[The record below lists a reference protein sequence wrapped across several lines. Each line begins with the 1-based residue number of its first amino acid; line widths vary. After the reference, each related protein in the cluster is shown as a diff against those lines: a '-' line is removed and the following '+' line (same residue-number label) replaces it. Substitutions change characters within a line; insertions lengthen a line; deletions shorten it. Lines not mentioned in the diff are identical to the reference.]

1 MEKKKWVS
9 LVIAF
14 TLFFSFVSPI
24 MITKAETELQKIDR
38 QLKAI
43 QQQKQEAASKF
54 KNINSQISNVKYQQQ
69 TAQRTLASLNTQI
82 DQKEKEL
89 FQLEGKIEVVAQQA
103 KDAAVQLEEATI
115 RVEERNE
122 LLKTRLRLMYRKGD
136 VQYLEVL
143 LGSNGFSDFI
153 QRFDALQ
160 KILESDKKIL
170 EDNIRDKNIIVEK
183 KKEIDQSLAQ
193 LEGLFAEAEKLKA
206 TLVANKE
213 KQKVTIASL
222 QEKEQEL
229 LEFKEEEERM
239 LMDLAAKESKL
250 MQAKYSL
257 KFSGGKFA
265 WPVPASTR
273 ITSDYGYRLDPFTG
287 RASGHNGLDIGRA
300 PGTSTL
306 MGADIVAAADGVVI
320 VASYVNGFGNT
331 VMIDHGSG
339 IWTIYGHIRNG
350 GIFVNKYQEVK
361 KGQKI
366 AEVGSTGRS
375 TGPHLHFQVNKDGKP
390 ISPWDYLSR

>member
-1 MEKKKWVS
+1 
-9 LVIAF
+9 
-14 TLFFSFVSPI
+14 
-24 MITKAETELQKIDR
+24 MITKAETELEKIDR

-43 QQQKQEAASKF
+43 QQQKQDAANKY
-54 KNINSQISNVKYQQQ
+54 KNIDSQIKNAKYQQKVAESTLKSL
-69 TAQRTLASLNTQI
+69 TAQI

-89 FQLEGKIEVVAQQA
+89 FQLEGKIEVVSKQA
-103 KDAAVQLEEATI
+103 KDAAVQLEEATT
-115 RVEERNE
+115 RVEERDE

-170 EDNIRDKNIIVEK
+170 EDNIKDKNIIVEK
-183 KKEIDQSLAQ
+183 KKEIDQSLAK
-193 LEGLFAEAEKLKA
+193 LEGLFAEAEQLKA
-206 TLVANKE
+206 SLIANKE

-222 QEKEQEL
+222 QQKQQDL
-229 LEFKEEEERM
+229 LEFKEEEERV
-239 LMDLAAKESKL
+239 LMELAAKESKL

-257 KFSGGKFA
+257 KYSGGKFA

-273 ITSDYGYRLDPFTG
+273 ITSDYGYRIDPING
-287 RASGHNGLDIGRA
+287 RAAGHNGLDIGRA

-306 MGADIVAAADGVVI
+306 LGADIVAAADGVVI

-390 ISPWDYLSR
+390 TNPWNYLGK